1 MKMRDFLLLFCIYFC
16 SFNSYAQ
23 KTYVPDNSFEDYLE
37 NNGMGDGIYSNDSV
51 LTVNISSIQSLYVQN
66 KNISDLT
73 GIEDFSSLQYFNC
86 NFNQI
91 VDLDLSNNTYLIS
104 IKCKDN
110 PQLITIDLRNGNN
123 TAITIFVA
131 YNCPNLTC
139 ILVDNLSYFQ
149 STFTA
154 YNYPF
159 STICGA
165 LPGCTDSTA
174 CNYNPLA
181 TWDDGSCLSGGGC
194 TDPLANNYDI
204 NALCDNGS
212 CTYDLTYV
220 PDNSFEDYLENN
232 GMGDGIYSNDSVLTV
247 NISSKQSLDVQ
258 NKNISDLTG
267 IEDFSSLQYFNCNF
281 NQIVDLDLSNNTYLI
296 SIKCKDNPQL
306 ITIDL
311 RNGNN
316 TAITIFVAYNCPN
329 LTCILV
335 DNLSYFQSTFTAYNY
350 PFSTICGALPGCT
363 DSIACNYN
371 PLATTDDGSCTL
383 PGCTNTSAVNYD
395 PSAGCDDGS
404 CTYNN
409 PQLYSISPNSGD
421 QGESLSVTISG
432 ANINYGN
439 QWSGTLSSFRFSQWS
454 GSNMFYGNPTSTSG
468 NNLYGSVIISSSQN
482 TGWYDLE
489 VYDQNTG
496 NWVQKNSAF
505 YVNYTAPVAQ
515 INSISPSNGDQ
526 GQTLSVSIS
535 GSNMNYGSQWSGT
548 LSNFRFSQWS
558 GSNMFYGNPTNT
570 SGNYLYGDVSIPN
583 GQNTGWYDLEVYNQ
597 NTNQWVQKNS
607 AFYVI
612 ISTCCTI
619 NSISP

>member
-1 MKMRDFLLLFCIYFC
+1 MRDFLLLFCIYFC

-204 NALCDNGS
+204 N
-212 CTYDLTYV
+212 
-220 PDNSFEDYLENN
+220 
-232 GMGDGIYSNDSVLTV
+232 
-247 NISSKQSLDVQ
+247 
-258 NKNISDLTG
+258 
-267 IEDFSSLQYFNCNF
+267 
-281 NQIVDLDLSNNTYLI
+281 
-296 SIKCKDNPQL
+296 
-306 ITIDL
+306 
-311 RNGNN
+311 
-316 TAITIFVAYNCPN
+316 
-329 LTCILV
+329 
-335 DNLSYFQSTFTAYNY
+335 
-350 PFSTICGALPGCT
+350 
-363 DSIACNYN
+363 
-371 PLATTDDGSCTL
+371 
-383 PGCTNTSAVNYD
+383 
-395 PSAGCDDGS
+395 
-404 CTYNN
+404 
-409 PQLYSISPNSGD
+409 
-421 QGESLSVTISG
+421 
-432 ANINYGN
+432 
-439 QWSGTLSSFRFSQWS
+439 
-454 GSNMFYGNPTSTSG
+454 
-468 NNLYGSVIISSSQN
+468 
-482 TGWYDLE
+482 
-489 VYDQNTG
+489 
-496 NWVQKNSAF
+496 
-505 YVNYTAPVAQ
+505 
-515 INSISPSNGDQ
+515 
-526 GQTLSVSIS
+526 
-535 GSNMNYGSQWSGT
+535 
-548 LSNFRFSQWS
+548 
-558 GSNMFYGNPTNT
+558 
-570 SGNYLYGDVSIPN
+570 
-583 GQNTGWYDLEVYNQ
+583 
-597 NTNQWVQKNS
+597 
-607 AFYVI
+607 
-612 ISTCCTI
+612 
-619 NSISP
+619 